1 MEKAL
6 LSNKN
11 RMQRR
16 IDEISSFTEIDS
28 EITRRTYS
36 AAWAD
41 AVDYL
46 KKEFALAGM
55 TCRMDSF
62 GNLIGRYDPLNS
74 GEKPFAVGSHLDSV
88 KNAGKYDGVA
98 GIVCGLEMVS
108 MLHENGIAPKPPI
121 EVIATAD
128 EEGAICQK
136 GYFGARFMTG
146 DMTAEQCLGF
156 RNAEGKN
163 IADLQGDCRLFK
175 DITFGS
181 DCGWA
186 KNCYRSWLE
195 IHVEQGNV
203 LETEHKQ
210 AGIVCGVVGIGRIFV
225 KFTGSSDHAGPTLM
239 KGRQDSLAA
248 AAALITHVW
257 ETGQKKSGDLVCT
270 VARLH
275 NSPNIHN
282 VISGETEL
290 VIDYRSADD
299 SLSQATAVEFKAFV
313 KSLEE
318 SYGVKT
324 EITAETYTPV
334 KLFDKD
340 MISAIKALEMPDTM
354 ELYSWAGHDAKAFAN
369 VIPTA
374 MIFMPSIG
382 GKSHSPLEFTPIE
395 SFELVCNNAVK
406 LFL

>member
-1 MEKAL
+1 ML
-6 LSNKN
+6 RSNKE

-16 IDEISSFTEIDS
+16 IDEISTFTEIS
-28 EITRRTYS
+28 GEITRRTYS
-36 AAWAD
+36 EAWAD

-46 KKEFALAGM
+46 KKEFESAGM
-55 TCRMDSF
+55 SVRMDTF
-62 GNLIGRYDPLNS
+62 GNLIGTYDPSGS
-74 GEKPFAVGSHLDSV
+74 GEKPYAVGSHLDSV

-98 GIVCGLEMVS
+98 GIVCGLELVS
-108 MLHENGIAPKPPI
+108 MLHENNIVPKHPI

-146 DMTAEQCLGF
+146 DMTIEEYLSF
-156 RNAEGKN
+156 RNADGKN
-163 IADLQGDCRLFK
+163 IADLQKDCRLFK
-175 DITFGS
+175 DVKFGT
-181 DCGWA
+181 DNGWA
-186 KNCYRSWLE
+186 RNYYRSWLE

-203 LETEHKQ
+203 LETEKKKV
-210 AGIVCGVVGIGRIFV
+210 GIVCGVVGIGRLFV
-225 KFTGSSDHAGPTLM
+225 RLTGSSDHAGPTLM
-239 KGRQDSLAA
+239 KGRQDPLAA

-257 ETGQKKSGDLVCT
+257 QTGQKNNGKLVCT
-270 VARLH
+270 VGRLH

-282 VISGETEL
+282 VISGVTEL

-299 SLSQATAVEFKAFV
+299 ELAEKTAEGFKSFV
-313 KSLEE
+313 RSLEE
-318 SYGVKT
+318 SYGVKA

-334 KLFDKD
+334 KLFDEKLRESIRALD
-340 MISAIKALEMPDTM
+340 MPNSM

-382 GKSHSPLEFTPIE
+382 GKSHSPLEYTDIE
-395 SFELVCNNAVK
+395 SFALVCDNAVK
-406 LFL
+406 LFI

>member
-1 MEKAL
+1 
-6 LSNKN
+6 
-11 RMQRR
+11 
-16 IDEISSFTEIDS
+16 
-28 EITRRTYS
+28 
-36 AAWAD
+36 
-41 AVDYL
+41 
-46 KKEFALAGM
+46 
-55 TCRMDSF
+55 
-62 GNLIGRYDPLNS
+62 
-74 GEKPFAVGSHLDSV
+74 
-88 KNAGKYDGVA
+88 
-98 GIVCGLEMVS
+98 
-108 MLHENGIAPKPPI
+108 MLHENGIAPKHPI

-175 DITFGS
+175 GITFGG

-299 SLSQATAVEFKAFV
+299 SLSQATATEFKAFV

-395 SFELVCNNAVK
+395 SFEFVCNNAVK